1 MRTFLLL
8 FLVACAE
15 DELPMYW
22 SGSGPVIEGH
32 YPLGVDSLLG
42 GETLTISGQDLTGT
56 QTVIVGGR
64 NAEILSVS
72 DQAVEVIVPK
82 GSPGGGLVDVS
93 VVTDQGQ
100 STMEA
105 CFEYASPGSALWSEE
120 RTSAALYNIRCPIE
134 LQTQTPSNG
143 FRSLWWCG
151 FEGGWADAYGFGGA
165 SPQPSFAAEL
175 MGFAGLNT
183 LPAKGESR
191 VLLAGERVQ
200 PSPPLIYGVHPD
212 EEILHIVTQRDLDRD
227 LDYMWSQMEYIQETY
242 SYGADLY
249 DIRAM
254 AWMYGEDE
262 CLAEGV
268 EILDSDWNSL
278 NVDGFV
284 DGITG
289 IQLGLQVSEDWG
301 PKVTETYA
309 IPTSTAAVCGTDDTL
324 TAKDSGVQLRYDSW
338 SGYFY
343 PDAVGG
349 LILPG
354 DIPTS
359 ARYQISHERLGQI
372 AELGVVRGVEAL
384 DLISPPILGGVLQAT
399 TGVKDAAV
407 HDIGFQ
413 QEFLGLDGSLTIEW
427 EPGIDSDE
435 GTFISIEL
443 IYYDANIDD
452 PMYMTEVGRIVA
464 QGDDS
469 VGMLTIPVDQLL
481 SLPQAPNRVDTNID
495 MIGKWAELSVV
506 RHQLRVLEMG
516 DDQGDLV
523 IDFVDAIQG
532 PISIY
537 HP

>member
-151 FEGGWADAYGFGGA
+151 FAGVGPMPMDSGEPSVL
-165 SPQPSFAAEL
+165 SPVSAEL

-191 VLLAGERVQ
+191 VLLPENEFN
-200 PSPPLIYGVHPD
+200 P
-212 EEILHIVTQRDLDRD
+212 
-227 LDYMWSQMEYIQETY
+227 
-242 SYGADLY
+242 
-249 DIRAM
+249 
-254 AWMYGEDE
+254 
-262 CLAEGV
+262 
-268 EILDSDWNSL
+268 
-278 NVDGFV
+278 
-284 DGITG
+284 
-289 IQLGLQVSEDWG
+289 
-301 PKVTETYA
+301 
-309 IPTSTAAVCGTDDTL
+309 
-324 TAKDSGVQLRYDSW
+324 
-338 SGYFY
+338 
-343 PDAVGG
+343 
-349 LILPG
+349 
-354 DIPTS
+354 
-359 ARYQISHERLGQI
+359 
-372 AELGVVRGVEAL
+372 VR
-384 DLISPPILGGVLQAT
+384 P
-399 TGVKDAAV
+399 
-407 HDIGFQ
+407 
-413 QEFLGLDGSLTIEW
+413 
-427 EPGIDSDE
+427 
-435 GTFISIEL
+435 
-443 IYYDANIDD
+443 
-452 PMYMTEVGRIVA
+452 
-464 QGDDS
+464 
-469 VGMLTIPVDQLL
+469 
-481 SLPQAPNRVDTNID
+481 
-495 MIGKWAELSVV
+495 
-506 RHQLRVLEMG
+506 
-516 DDQGDLV
+516 
-523 IDFVDAIQG
+523 
-532 PISIY
+532 
-537 HP
+537 